1 MREYAFRNMILGD
14 VDNVV
19 NNMAGNGFSP
29 ENIYKEGARMY
40 ILFSKWI
47 DEGDEIELSELDQ
60 CYIAMDQVSSR
71 LNAVEKALKVLGSAP
86 AEVKVPVVAGVE
98 DEPEAVP
105 EAVIAGVE

>member
-19 NNMAGNGFSP
+19 NSMSRNGFGP
-29 ENIYKEGARMY
+29 ENIYKEGSRMY

-47 DEGDEIELSELDQ
+47 DDDDEIELSELDQ

-71 LNAVEKALKVLGSAP
+71 LNAVEKALQVLGSAP
-86 AEVKVPVVAGVE
+86 AEVEVPVVAGAE
-98 DEPEAVP
+98 EGQGAPP